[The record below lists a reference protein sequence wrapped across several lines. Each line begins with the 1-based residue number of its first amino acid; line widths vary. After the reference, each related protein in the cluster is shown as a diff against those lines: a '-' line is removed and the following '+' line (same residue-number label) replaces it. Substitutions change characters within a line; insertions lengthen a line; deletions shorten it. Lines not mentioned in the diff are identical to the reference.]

1 MVYGGTC
8 TLQEDPHWRD
18 YLLFYEASGL
28 LQTFTA
34 NLAGFS
40 LGAPRS
46 SVASRPGWS
55 PALVVGPVLIMG
67 PYTLTRA
74 RLNRFA
80 CWRKRHG
87 PGSGPPVGKINAL
100 TVKLSTSI

>member
-1 MVYGGTC
+1 M
-8 TLQEDPHWRD
+8 
-18 YLLFYEASGL
+18 
-28 LQTFTA
+28 
-34 NLAGFS
+34 
-40 LGAPRS
+40 
-46 SVASRPGWS
+46 
-55 PALVVGPVLIMG
+55 VGPVLIMG

>member
-1 MVYGGTC
+1 V
-8 TLQEDPHWRD
+8 
-18 YLLFYEASGL
+18 ASGL
-28 LQTFTA
+28 LPTSTA
-34 NLAGFS
+34 NLAGLS

-74 RLNRFA
+74 RLHRFA